1 MELFGFFPAF
11 VLQVDESESLPLNGR
26 VRTAWLIFLSAA
38 LALGCKSTSTSPTDL
53 EGLTEGVRRASPT
66 KPGGAPVAPT
76 PGKVALV
83 NAQLRY
89 VILEFGMSRVPSPGQ
104 RFGIFRGGEKVGQVR
119 ISNEASGSNVAA
131 DVIMGDLRVG
141 DEVRAD

>member
-38 LALGCKSTSTSPTDL
+38 LTLGCKTTSTSPTDL
-53 EGLTEGVRRASPT
+53 EGLTEGVRRASTP
-66 KPGGAPVAPT
+66 KPGVAPAAPT
-76 PGKVALV
+76 NGKVALV

-89 VILEFGMSRVPSPGQ
+89 VILEFGMARVPTPGQ
-104 RFGIFRGGEKVGQVR
+104 RFAIFRGSEKVGQIR
-119 ISNEASGSNVAA
+119 ISNETIGSNVAA
-131 DVIMGDLRVG
+131 DIIMGDLRVG
-141 DEVRAD
+141 DEVRAE